1 MLDLLDKT
9 YTKIFPSNPDLLPEI
24 ENFVSQIVK
33 KTNLSSQKIIN
44 MEMALAEATAN
55 SILHGNKSDINKNVE
70 ITVIVT
76 LKKIVIKIKDEGKGF
91 VVSDVPDP
99 TKEENMLKGNGRGLH
114 IMNSLVD
121 NLEYKFSKS
130 GTETIL
136 TINIEN

>member
-1 MLDLLDKT
+1 MLDLLNKT

-76 LKKIVIKIKDEGKGF
+76 SKKIVIKIKDEGKGF

-114 IMNSLVD
+114 IMKSLVD

>member
-76 LKKIVIKIKDEGKGF
+76 SKKIVIKIKDEGKGF

-136 TINIEN
+136 TMNIEN

>member
-1 MLDLLDKT
+1 
-9 YTKIFPSNPDLLPEI
+9 
-24 ENFVSQIVK
+24 
-33 KTNLSSQKIIN
+33 
-44 MEMALAEATAN
+44 MEMALAEAAAN
-55 SILHGNKSDINKNVE
+55 SILHGNKSDKNKNVE
-70 ITVIVT
+70 ITVTVT

-114 IMNSLVD
+114 IMKSLVD

-136 TINIEN
+136 TMNIEN

>member
-99 TKEENMLKGNGRGLH
+99 TKEENMPKGNGRGLH